1 MTSLPEGSRIQ
12 TKFTSEG
19 ELYVLP
25 CANSRAMRYLI
36 GLFILFWLVAW
47 AFGWVSAFKQIS
59 KGGGES
65 IFLIGWLG
73 AWTVGGLGAVYFAY
87 RLWRPGVPET
97 LLMRYDSLQ
106 YDSGLPVFI
115 PQFKY
120 NPKDFWKDFFR
131 KRIKVSLSR
140 DALST
145 LALRETSEGNR
156 LTIDFRSKR
165 IEIGLGLEEPEREWL
180 YQFIKQKYK
189 VSQINQGGGE

>member
-12 TKFTSEG
+12 IKYTSDG
-19 ELYVLP
+19 DLFALP
-25 CANSRAMRYLI
+25 CSKSGALRYLI

-47 AFGWVSAFKQIS
+47 AFGWVSAFNGLR
-59 KGGGES
+59 KGGDGS

-73 AWTVGGLGAVYFAY
+73 AWTVGGLFAIYFEY

-106 YDSGLPVFI
+106 YDSGLPVFV
-115 PQFKY
+115 PQFKS
-120 NPKDFWKDFFR
+120 NPKDFWKHFFS
-131 KRIKVSLSR
+131 KRIQATFSQDTLR
-140 DALST
+140 T

-165 IEIGLGLEEPEREWL
+165 IEIAVGLEEPEREWL
-180 YQFIKQKYK
+180 YRFIKQKYRT
-189 VSQINQGGGE
+189 